1 MKTGEEGADET
12 DDGAGE
18 VGLSAAT
25 AFLVWMGET
34 FVAAVAD
41 DDDDYADDEEEE
53 LDGED
58 DGKRVMDA
66 GCAAAVVVAVAV

>member
-1 MKTGEEGADET
+1 MRISGEDEETMDPWRRKRKRMKTGEEGADET

-34 FVAAVAD
+34 FVAKYGVIFMVRSGGGVDRA
-41 DDDDYADDEEEE
+41 YY
-53 LDGED
+53 
-58 DGKRVMDA
+58 
-66 GCAAAVVVAVAV
+66 